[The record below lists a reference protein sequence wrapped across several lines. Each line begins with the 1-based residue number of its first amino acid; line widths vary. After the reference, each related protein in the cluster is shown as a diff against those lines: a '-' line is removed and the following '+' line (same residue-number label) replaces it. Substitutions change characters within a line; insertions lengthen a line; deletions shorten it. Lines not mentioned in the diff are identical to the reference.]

1 MILAEQRWHAY
12 KTSVIIEDVLPVYA
26 MRTMKILC
34 ETAEDITVGELLS
47 QLEKLEKAQTERAPF
62 AEKII
67 ELEQKT
73 KEWAQ
78 RVEKSLPD
86 VPDDQARGRLKK
98 LNSGFYMI
106 LEEIKDL
113 KADLNDPDMAIAEI
127 GIRVKGV
134 FDQYKNKLMKN
145 AKAIM
150 TDLQLDDWSEIAEW
164 TDGFFD
170 RAGDIPFMGT
180 IAGMGRDVSQ
190 VFKWGMKGVN
200 WLSKKIGDGA
210 DPEDAV
216 DAMVDMVA
224 QKPDTKFKTTPFFE
238 LFNIDSEYQ
247 EMLDDDLEV
256 KFIAYYKDY
265 LKGHADT
272 TRLADLDIDKH
283 LEEWIPQQGKTKD
296 HTVTVG

>member
-1 MILAEQRWHAY
+1 MILAEQRWHSY
-12 KTSVIIEDVLPVYA
+12 RTSIIMEDILPVYT

-34 ETAEDITVGELLS
+34 ENAQDITVGELLG

-78 RVEKSLPD
+78 RVEKTQADTS
-86 VPDDQARGRLKK
+86 DDKTRGRLQK
-98 LNSGFYMI
+98 LGRGFHMI
-106 LEEIKDL
+106 LEEIKEL
-113 KADLNDPDMAIAEI
+113 KTDLNDPDMSIAEV
-127 GIRVKGV
+127 GMRVKGV

-145 AKAIM
+145 AKTLM

-164 TDGFFD
+164 TDEFFD
-170 RAGDIPFMGT
+170 KAADIPFMGT

-200 WLSKKIGDGA
+200 WLQKKIGGGA

-224 QKPDTKFKTTPFFE
+224 QKPDTKFKTAPFFE
-238 LFNIDSEYQ
+238 LFNIDPEYQ

-265 LKGHADT
+265 LKSHADT
-272 TRLADLDIDKH
+272 TKLADLDIDKH
-283 LEEWIPQQGKTKD
+283 LEEWIPQQAKTKD
-296 HTVTVG
+296 HSVTAG